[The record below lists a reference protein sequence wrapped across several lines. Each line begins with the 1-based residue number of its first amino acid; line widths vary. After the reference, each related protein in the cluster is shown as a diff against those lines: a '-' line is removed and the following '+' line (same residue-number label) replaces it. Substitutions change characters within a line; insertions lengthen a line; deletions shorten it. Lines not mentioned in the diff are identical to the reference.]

1 MADPHPP
8 LIWIDMEMT
17 GLDPDTEKVLEIATL
32 ITNADLELIAEG
44 PELVIHQPDEVLDAM
59 GEWCVEHHGASG
71 LTELARA
78 STLTVEEAERQTL
91 AFVQAHCP
99 PGQSP
104 LCGNT
109 IGQDRRFLVRHMP
122 ALERFFHYRSV
133 DVTTLKELCQRW
145 YPTLPGI
152 AKAETHRALDDIRES
167 IAELRYYREHMFVK
181 TTAHAGA

>member
-17 GLDPDTEKVLEIATL
+17 GLDPDIEKVLEIATL
-32 ITNADLELIAEG
+32 ITNGDLEVIAEG

-59 GEWCVEHHGASG
+59 GEWCREHHGASG
-71 LTELARA
+71 LTDQSRR
-78 STLTVEEAERQTL
+78 STIDVHEAERQTL
-91 AFVQAHCP
+91 AFIQTHCH

-122 ALERFFHYRSV
+122 AIDRFLHYRSV

-145 YPTLPGI
+145 YPELPGI
-152 AKAETHRALDDIRES
+152 AKTESHRALDDIRES
-167 IAELRYYREHMFVK
+167 IAELRYYREHVFVK
-181 TTAHAGA
+181 PPL